1 MATPVISIITVCYN
15 AEREIEAT
23 LKSVNEQ
30 SFKEYEYII
39 IDGASKDNTLKVIS
53 QSGVEP
59 THLVSERDKGIYDAM
74 NKALALAKGDYLM
87 FLNAGDSLY
96 SSDTLQRI
104 ADVAKNE
111 VPDVIY
117 GDTAIVDADRNYLR
131 PRKLRPPKNLTSSSF
146 KNGMLV
152 CHQSFYVRTDIARK
166 HLYNLRYRFS
176 ADFDWCVRIMKEA
189 QNDGLVLHNTHT
201 TLTDY
206 LSEGMTTKNMRKS
219 LLERLRIMCRHYGCI
234 AAVWQHLWFVLRTF
248 TKP

>member
-23 LKSVNEQ
+23 LKSVKEQ
-30 SFKEYEYII
+30 SFKNYEYII

-74 NKALALAKGDYLM
+74 NKAIALAKGEYLM

-96 SSDTLQRI
+96 SANTLQQI
-104 ADVAKNE
+104 ADAAKQT
-111 VPDVIY
+111 PDVIY
-117 GDTAIVDADRNYLR
+117 GDTAIVDADRNYLH

-152 CHQSFYVRTDIARK
+152 CHQAFLPKRELAMPYDMA
-166 HLYNLRYRFS
+166 YRFS
-176 ADFDWCVRIMKEA
+176 ADFDWCVKILSKSKTCTQIEGFIVNYLHEGATTRNHIKSLKERFRIM
-189 QNDGLVLHNTHT
+189 
-201 TLTDY
+201 
-206 LSEGMTTKNMRKS
+206 TK
-219 LLERLRIMCRHYGCI
+219 HYGLLTTIFKHICF
-234 AAVWQHLWFVLRTF
+234 LFR
-248 TKP
+248 